1 MRVPA
6 GADRCGVPSAAR
18 QRVKA
23 ILAGFPPETIRPAT
37 TAEDYWWEWAM
48 EVTAIADRTTWP
60 PQVQAELPW
69 RYRERVLS
77 CFALLD
83 EVRAEK
89 AQTRALLAVENLPA
103 PR

>member
-1 MRVPA
+1 MRVHVGAA
-6 GADRCGVPSAAR
+6 GGTVPSAAR

-37 TAEDYWWEWAM
+37 TAEDQWWEWAM
-48 EVTAIADRTTWP
+48 EVTAIADRTGWP

-69 RYRERVLS
+69 RYRDRALS
-77 CFALLD
+77 CFGLLD
-83 EVRAEK
+83 EVRADK
-89 AQTRALLAVENLPA
+89 ARTRALLAVENLPA